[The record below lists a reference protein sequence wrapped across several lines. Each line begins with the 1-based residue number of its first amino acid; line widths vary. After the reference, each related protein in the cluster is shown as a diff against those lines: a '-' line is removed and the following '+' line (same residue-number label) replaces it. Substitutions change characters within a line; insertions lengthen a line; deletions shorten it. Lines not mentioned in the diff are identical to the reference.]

1 METVKAN
8 IIQAMLSTT
17 YKIAL
22 QIAEASDFLSKKE
35 FPERWKVLAL
45 SLARFLKGDSN
56 MYEKELVVLKT
67 LLKIFKK
74 FDNN

>member
-22 QIAEASDFLSKKE
+22 QIAEAIYFLSKKE
-35 FPERWKVLAL
+35 FPERWKILAH
-45 SLARFLKGDSN
+45 SLASFLKGDSN